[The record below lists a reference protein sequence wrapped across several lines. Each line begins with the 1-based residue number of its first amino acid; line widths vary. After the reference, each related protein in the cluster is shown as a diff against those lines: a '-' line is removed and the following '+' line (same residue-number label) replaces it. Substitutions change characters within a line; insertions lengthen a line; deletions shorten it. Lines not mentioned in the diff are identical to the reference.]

1 MSIKIGVPSNTIY
14 DRIFSR
20 FDEIKDTFGLELKRL
35 PESKLIDLFHLNQ
48 FDIALLSPIG
58 YASNPSN
65 ADLRIIP
72 SACLSTASATGL
84 AEFSFKSGLTDLR
97 TCAVDGSGD
106 FLIETAKILL
116 EERYSIAPNFVD
128 SAPPV
133 SRMLEQA
140 DSAIA
145 WGKADSAAMSMDI
158 SELWFDSYEM
168 PLPIAFWVV
177 RNEEYPEQIVD
188 IIKGLHE
195 RDIPIEESIYS
206 EIDNSGEAEL
216 LGKLF
221 WYWSQDIENALEE
234 TFQLLFCRQM
244 IPVIPAIKI
253 LGRETELLK

>member
-1 MSIKIGVPSNTIY
+1 MSIKIGVPTNRIY
-14 DRIFSR
+14 DKIFAR
-20 FDEIKDTFGLELKRL
+20 FDEIKDVYGLELNRL
-35 PESKLIDLFHLNQ
+35 PENKLINQFHLNQ

-58 YASNPSN
+58 YANNPNN

-72 SACLSTASATGL
+72 SACLATASNTGL

-97 TCAVDGSGD
+97 TCAVEGNGD

-116 EERYSIAPNFVD
+116 EERYSIAPNFID
-128 SAPPV
+128 AAPPV
-133 SRMLEQA
+133 SGMLAKA

-145 WGKADSAAMSMDI
+145 WGKADSAAMSMDV

-177 RNEEYPEQIVD
+177 RNEEYPEQIVE

-195 RDIPIEESIYS
+195 KDIPLEESIYS
-206 EIDNSGEAEL
+206 ASDETGEAEM

-221 WYWSQDIENALEE
+221 WYWSEDIENALEE
-234 TFQLLFCRQM
+234 TLQLLFCRQM
-244 IPVIPAIKI
+244 IPVIPAVKI
-253 LGRETELLK
+253 LGREQETFK